1 MDDTVEEQNTGREW
15 PEVISEAQRLWT
27 TCAALLREQ
36 VSDPVWHTAF
46 EGVRAVD
53 YDGHTLILGVPSTLA
68 KDRIE
73 GRYVGLVRDAL
84 VEAGA
89 AHAHL
94 RLQIDVAPPAQ
105 LWTVPNPSDYPPGP
119 ATTAPYGRPASGL
132 GPPPGRVGPGDGD
145 MGQAM
150 GGVRANDL
158 AGPGAPGPGPGD
170 NGGVALNTRYT
181 FENFVTGGS
190 NRFAHAAAQSVAEMP
205 ARKFNPLF
213 IYGDAGLGKTHLL
226 QSIASYVHDNYPAY
240 RVRYVTSETFLNEF
254 IDSMHS
260 DSRDAFKRRYR
271 DVDVL
276 LVDDVQFFEGKQETV
291 EEFFHTFNHLH
302 QTSRQIVLS
311 SDRSPDQIGIEDRL
325 RSRFQQGLLTDIQP
339 PELETRLAIL
349 RKKAELETQRIPGD
363 VLEFIATN
371 ITDNIRVLEGAL
383 IRVSAFANLTHEPLT
398 VERSAQV
405 LADLLNENQPR
416 PITPALILEETAK
429 FFGFTVEEITSKH
442 RQRPL
447 VTARQIAMYVMR
459 ELTELSYPNIA
470 REFGGRDHTTVIHAV
485 EKIGGLMSKDRQIYD
500 QVTRLQQAVRQG
512 G

>member
-1 MDDTVEEQNTGREW
+1 VT
-15 PEVISEAQRLWT
+15 SEAHHLWD
-27 TCAALLREQ
+27 TCAALLRAQ
-36 VSDPVWHTAF
+36 VSDLVWHTAF
-46 EGVRAVD
+46 DGVRAVD
-53 YDGHTLILGVPSTLA
+53 YDGTTLTLGVPNSLA

-73 GRYVGLVRDAL
+73 GRYLGLVRDAL
-84 VEAGA
+84 LEAGA
-89 AHAHL
+89 PNAQL
-94 RLQIDVAPPAQ
+94 RLQLDVAEPPAPWWVEQ
-105 LWTVPNPSDYPPGP
+105 PAAPSLPFPRAAAAAPARTGYGQQYQQHPQHPQHPQAPAVAPGP
-119 ATTAPYGRPASGL
+119 
-132 GPPPGRVGPGDGD
+132 
-145 MGQAM
+145 QAM
-150 GGVRANDL
+150 GNGRSN
-158 AGPGAPGPGPGD
+158 GQGQGGD
-170 NGGVALNTRYT
+170 ADIELNPRYT
-181 FENFVTGGS
+181 FENFVIGRS

-226 QSIASYVHDNYPAY
+226 QAIASYVNDNYPTH

-271 DVDVL
+271 DIDVL

-325 RSRFQQGLLTDIQP
+325 RSRFKQGLMTDIQP

-349 RKKAELETQRIPGD
+349 RKKADLDASGIPAD
-363 VLEFIATN
+363 VLEFIATH

-383 IRVSAFANLTHEPLT
+383 IRVSAFASLTHEPLT
-398 VERSAQV
+398 VDRATQV
-405 LADLLNENQPR
+405 LADLMTHDQPR
-416 PITPALILEETAK
+416 PITPQLILDETSEL
-429 FFGFTVEEITSKH
+429 FGFTIEEIISKH

-459 ELTELSYPNIA
+459 ELTDLSYPNIA
-470 REFGGRDHTTVIHAV
+470 RVFGGRDHTTVIHAV
-485 EKIGGLMSKDRQIYD
+485 EKIGALMSKDRQIYD
-500 QVTRLQQAVRQG
+500 QVTLLMQHVRQG
-512 G
+512 R

>member
-1 MDDTVEEQNTGREW
+1 VMSD
-15 PEVISEAQRLWT
+15 AQRLWS
-27 TCAALLREQ
+27 TCAALLRAQ
-36 VSDPVWHTAF
+36 VSDLVWHTAF
-46 EGVRAVD
+46 EGVRAAD
-53 YDGHTLILGVPSTLA
+53 YDGHTLTLGVPSTLA
-68 KDRIE
+68 KERIE
-73 GRYVGLVRDAL
+73 GRYLGLVRDAL

-89 AHAHL
+89 ADAQL
-94 RLQIDVAPPAQ
+94 RLQIDVAPPAELWSVQMPAERPAPTPTPNAPSGQ
-105 LWTVPNPSDYPPGP
+105 LAGGP
-119 ATTAPYGRPASGL
+119 ASDSG
-132 GPPPGRVGPGDGD
+132 
-145 MGQAM
+145 
-150 GGVRANDL
+150 GGTE
-158 AGPGAPGPGPGD
+158 
-170 NGGVALNTRYT
+170 LNPRYT
-181 FENFVTGGS
+181 FENFVIGGS

-205 ARKFNPLF
+205 ARKYNPLF

-226 QSIASYVHDNYPAY
+226 QGIASYVHDNYPAY

-271 DVDVL
+271 DIDVL

-311 SDRSPDQIGIEDRL
+311 SDRPPDQIGIEDRL
-325 RSRFQQGLLTDIQP
+325 RSRFKQGLMTDIQP

-349 RKKAELETQRIPGD
+349 RKKAELETTRIPAE

-383 IRVSAFANLTHEPLT
+383 IRVSAFASLTHEPLT
-398 VERSAQV
+398 VERATQV
-405 LADLLNENQPR
+405 LADLLSENQPR
-416 PITPALILEETAK
+416 PITPQLILEETAK
-429 FFGFTVEEITSKH
+429 FFGFTVEEIISKH

-485 EKIGGLMSKDRQIYD
+485 EKIGALMSKDRQIYD

>member
-1 MDDTVEEQNTGREW
+1 MMSD
-15 PEVISEAQRLWT
+15 AQRLWS
-27 TCAALLREQ
+27 TCAALLKAQ
-36 VSDPVWHTAF
+36 VSDLVWHTAF
-46 EGVRAVD
+46 EGVRATD
-53 YDGHTLILGVPSTLA
+53 FDGNILTLGVPSSLA
-68 KDRIE
+68 KERIE
-73 GRYVGLVRDAL
+73 GRYLGLVRDAL

-89 AHAHL
+89 AGARL
-94 RLQIDVAPPAQ
+94 RLQIDVAPPAE
-105 LWTVPNPSDYPPGP
+105 LWSVQMPTE
-119 ATTAPYGRPASGL
+119 R
-132 GPPPGRVGPGDGD
+132 PPPTPLPLGETGQSSADQARSDGDGNT
-145 MGQAM
+145 GTE
-150 GGVRANDL
+150 
-158 AGPGAPGPGPGD
+158 
-170 NGGVALNTRYT
+170 LNPRYT
-181 FENFVTGGS
+181 FENFVIGGS

-205 ARKFNPLF
+205 ARKYNPLF

-226 QSIASYVHDNYPAY
+226 QGIASYVHDNYPAY

-271 DVDVL
+271 DIDVL

-311 SDRSPDQIGIEDRL
+311 SDRPPDQIGIEDRL
-325 RSRFQQGLLTDIQP
+325 RSRFKQGLMTDIQP

-349 RKKAELETQRIPGD
+349 RKKAELETTRIPAE

-383 IRVSAFANLTHEPLT
+383 IRVSAFASLTHEPLT
-398 VERSAQV
+398 VERATQV
-405 LADLLNENQPR
+405 LADLLSENQPR
-416 PITPALILEETAK
+416 PITPQLILEETAK
-429 FFGFTVEEITSKH
+429 FYGFTVEEIISKH

-447 VTARQIAMYVMR
+447 VTARQVAMYVMR

-485 EKIGGLMSKDRQIYD
+485 EKIGALMSKDRQIYD